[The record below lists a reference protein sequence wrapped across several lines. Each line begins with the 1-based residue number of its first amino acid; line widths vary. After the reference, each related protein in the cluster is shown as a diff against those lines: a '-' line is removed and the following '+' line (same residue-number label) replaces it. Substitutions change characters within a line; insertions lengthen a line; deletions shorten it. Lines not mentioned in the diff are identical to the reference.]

1 MNTKREFIPKN
12 PNQNFSRNNGNN
24 IQNNSNNNNKNKKSR
39 SIKNLS
45 PAKKFRLRL
54 RRAKLQ
60 KRQQAREEYF
70 EHDMRENN
78 RNKRRKPNNRYR
90 NYKRQNNFPNKQ
102 KINGNANNNEKMKID
117 KNAANLELVESTSH
131 SLYAATA
138 SSQEIMS
145 KSLIRSEQAKNEEI
159 SSPISLYPTT
169 SNTHTNVENFSTV
182 KCCCH
187 CACSGSSKRKPRRKL
202 SSPYLGDFS
211 QIMHFAGGSKCL
223 NAANELTT
231 EVLNKTIM
239 TQHEKFIKT
248 SGGQINYD
256 LPAFSTYMHKS
267 IGENTKIRNE
277 RNGIRTMRLLSLST
291 DLRDFNSYE
300 NNLIKF

>member
-12 PNQNFSRNNGNN
+12 PIQSFSRNNGNN
-24 IQNNSNNNNKNKKSR
+24 LHNNNNNNKKKKSR

-78 RNKRRKPNNRYR
+78 RNKKRKPNNRYK
-90 NYKRQNNFPNKQ
+90 NYKRQINFPNKK
-102 KINGNANNNEKMKID
+102 KINGNANNEID
-117 KNAANLELVESTSH
+117 KNAANLELLDSIFHKTSH
-131 SLYAATA
+131 SVSSYAAV
-138 SSQEIMS
+138 SSQEIIS
-145 KSLIRSEQAKNEEI
+145 KSSEQAKNEEI

-169 SNTHTNVENFSTV
+169 SNTHTNAENFSSV

-239 TQHEKFIKT
+239 TQHEKLIKT

-256 LPAFSTYMHKS
+256 LPAFSAYMHKS
-267 IGENTKIRNE
+267 IEENTKIRNE
-277 RNGIRTMRLLSLST
+277 RNGIRTMRLLS
-291 DLRDFNSYE
+291 FVN
-300 NNLIKF
+300 

>member
-1 MNTKREFIPKN
+1 MNTRREFIPKN
-12 PNQNFSRNNGNN
+12 PNQNFSRNNNYN
-24 IQNNSNNNNKNKKSR
+24 NNNNKNSKKSR

-60 KRQQAREEYF
+60 KRQQVREEYF

-78 RNKRRKPNNRYR
+78 RNKRRKPNIRYR
-90 NYKRQNNFPNKQ
+90 NYKRLSNFPNK
-102 KINGNANNNEKMKID
+102 NNNNIEMKID
-117 KNAANLELVESTSH
+117 NKNEDSNLELVESTSH
-131 SLYAATA
+131 KTNSISSYAA

-145 KSLIRSEQAKNEEI
+145 KSLVRSEQAKNEEI
-159 SSPISLYPTT
+159 SSTISHYPTT
-169 SNTHTNVENFSTV
+169 TNTNTNAGNFSSV

-256 LPAFSTYMHKS
+256 IPAFSSTYMQKS
-267 IGENTKIRNE
+267 AGENVKIRNE
-277 RNGIRTMRLLSLST
+277 RNGIRTMR
-291 DLRDFNSYE
+291 FV
-300 NNLIKF
+300 LIFVN

>member
-1 MNTKREFIPKN
+1 MNTRREFIPKN
-12 PNQNFSRNNGNN
+12 PNQNVSRNNY
-24 IQNNSNNNNKNKKSR
+24 NNKNKKSR

-60 KRQQAREEYF
+60 KRQQVREEYF

-90 NYKRQNNFPNKQ
+90 SYKRHNNYPNK
-102 KINGNANNNEKMKID
+102 NNEMKID
-117 KNAANLELVESTSH
+117 KNEDNNLELVESTSH
-131 SLYAATA
+131 KTNLISSYAA
-138 SSQEIMS
+138 SQEIMS
-145 KSLIRSEQAKNEEI
+145 KSLVRSEQAKNEEI

-169 SNTHTNVENFSTV
+169 NTNTNAGNFSSV

-231 EVLNKTIM
+231 QVLNKTIM

-256 LPAFSTYMHKS
+256 IPAFGGTYMQKS
-267 IGENTKIRNE
+267 TGDNVKIRNE
-277 RNGIRTMRLLSLST
+277 RNGIRTMRFVLT
-291 DLRDFNSYE
+291 FVN
-300 NNLIKF
+300 